1 MAKHGETIKY
11 LIRVPSTTMKK
22 TIEWHET
29 KMIEEIDQAIEVI
42 ENAYSVTLESGYLD
56 TFNAIHIVDWKDV
69 AETWLGGLIEDL
81 QSLLE
86 EIGELPDDELGEY
99 EVNTGE

>member
-1 MAKHGETIKY
+1 
-11 LIRVPSTTMKK
+11 MKK
-22 TIEWHET
+22 YIEWHET
-29 KMIEEIDQAIEVI
+29 TMIEEIDQAIEVI

-56 TFNAIHIVDWKDV
+56 TFNTNHIVDWKSEVD
-69 AETWLGGLIEDL
+69 TWLGGLIEDL

-99 EVNTGE
+99 EVTVDE

>member
-1 MAKHGETIKY
+1 
-11 LIRVPSTTMKK
+11 MKK
-22 TIEWHET
+22 YIEWHET
-29 KMIEEIDQAIEVI
+29 TMIEEIDQAIEVI

-56 TFNAIHIVDWKDV
+56 TFNAIHIVDWKSEVD
-69 AETWLGGLIEDL
+69 TWLGGLIDDL

-99 EVNTGE
+99 EVTVDE

>member
-1 MAKHGETIKY
+1 
-11 LIRVPSTTMKK
+11 MKK

-29 KMIEEIDQAIEVI
+29 TMIEEIDQAIEVI

-56 TFNAIHIVDWKDV
+56 TFNANHIVDWKSEVD
-69 AETWLGGLIEDL
+69 TWLGGLIEDL

-99 EVNTGE
+99 EVTVDE